1 METLFSPSHRP
12 SLHRDPAPSPHT
24 SQFSHLSRR
33 THLELGP
40 ASRAAQGH
48 GTQAQ
53 IRRGRLRSSQ
63 SYLEKES
70 KGRIAHAQVGSG
82 TIGFDPQ

>member
-48 GTQAQ
+48 GTQAH
-53 IRRGRLRSSQ
+53 RYGA
-63 SYLEKES
+63 E
-70 KGRIAHAQVGSG
+70 GSALAKA
-82 TIGFDPQ
+82 T